1 MYLLDTMVL
10 SELRKKKC
18 DSGVIEWLSDK
29 ADQELFISV
38 VSVGEIT
45 KGIAQQDKRD
55 QAFAKKLRQWLDKLL
70 LVYSERILPVDI
82 SIARR
87 WGELS
92 VLAQNSGVDILLAAT
107 ALEHNL
113 TVVTRNEKHF
123 VTLGVKIINPWRELP

>member
-10 SELRKKKC
+10 SELRKKEC
-18 DSGVIEWLSDK
+18 DPNVIQWFSDK

-38 VSVGEIT
+38 VSIGEIA

-55 QAFAKKLRQWLDKLL
+55 QAFAQKLRQWLDKLL

-82 SIARR
+82 PVARR
-87 WGELS
+87 WGEIS
-92 VLAQNSGVDILLAAT
+92 AQAQNSGVDILLAAT

-123 VTLGVKIINPWRELP
+123 AATSVKIINPWRELP